1 MKLQLCIVSICLSA
15 SSAFMP
21 NSLLQTNRP
30 KLHSI
35 LSAKAK
41 AGSSEEGSKEDKN
54 KAAKRAALDGVLQKI
69 ERSYGR
75 GSIVKLGD
83 ADNMLV
89 ECISSGALTLG
100 KLCVTVFTCLVDKCT
115 VQCSYSAAHLLWCIT
130 VLVYTVTVPS
140 LYVPFMH

>member
-1 MKLQLCIVSICLSA
+1 
-15 SSAFMP
+15 MP

-115 VQCSYSAAHLLWCIT
+115 VQYSTVIAQHSYSA
-130 VLVYTVTVPS
+130 V
-140 LYVPFMH
+140 